1 MFLIHFH
8 EIKRNLCKCCSAVSF
23 YSWLKNNMSQL
34 TDSNYHCYENFI
46 NKTCDQ
52 CQGWTAS
59 ARLQGLEDL
68 NQTVLALMC
77 DIWPVLC
84 LHFRRYVVDILLN
97 VNTTLD
103 FNPLTKVFSYQIV
116 PIPFHEPCNTCN
128 VYYYFKVLCTLD
140 CGQAFLHCNAR
151 CDKFLADAGN
161 LHYHWFEKENNWR
174 FQKNLSWSSMK
185 TFDEI
190 VSWLLFISNL
200 QHPLAKCEFNG
211 CELYMNL
218 SYIFK
223 YIHVVIWTI
232 TDIKSY

>member
-174 FQKNLSWSSMK
+174 FQKISHVFNENI
-185 TFDEI
+185 DEI

>member
-8 EIKRNLCKCCSAVSF
+8 EIKRNLCRCCSAVSF

-174 FQKNLSWSSMK
+174 FQKNLSCLQWKHLMK
-185 TFDEI
+185 
-190 VSWLLFISNL
+190 LFLGYFLFQIYST
-200 QHPLAKCEFNG
+200 H
-211 CELYMNL
+211 
-218 SYIFK
+218 
-223 YIHVVIWTI
+223 
-232 TDIKSY
+232 

>member
-34 TDSNYHCYENFI
+34 TDSNYLCFENFI
-46 NKTCDQ
+46 NKTCNQ

-103 FNPLTKVFSYQIV
+103 FNPLTKAIRLPLY
-116 PIPFHEPCNTCN
+116 PFMNPAIHVMCI
-128 VYYYFKVLCTLD
+128 VLCTLD

-174 FQKNLSWSSMK
+174 FQKISHVFNENI
-185 TFDEI
+185 DEI